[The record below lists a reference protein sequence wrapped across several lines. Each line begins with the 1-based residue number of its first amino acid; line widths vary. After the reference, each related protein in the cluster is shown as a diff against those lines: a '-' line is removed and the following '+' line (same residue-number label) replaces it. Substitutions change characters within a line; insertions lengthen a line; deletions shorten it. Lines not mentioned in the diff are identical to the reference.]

1 MRKRERDEETGQLIF
16 NKKARNLHNE
26 TCFWR
31 LERLFVPRLS
41 SPRGCP
47 CRRPRSHRRPRPPY
61 LLSKLEIE
69 NEIH

>member
-16 NKKARNLHNE
+16 NKKARNLHMK
-26 TCFWR
+26 
-31 LERLFVPRLS
+31 LASGDSSGLFVPRLS
-41 SPRGCP
+41 SPCG
-47 CRRPRSHRRPRPPY
+47 RPRSHRRPRPPY